1 MARPTHPDR
10 NELDRQ
16 LREIAR
22 TKARH
27 PEGRI
32 QAVEEIMQSEITGRV
47 LGYTSGREEA
57 LFQRLGGELV
67 RLDMRGKPSIEI
79 GKEIDYNPRSRDI
92 SRGHGMER

>member
-1 MARPTHPDR
+1 
-10 NELDRQ
+10 
-16 LREIAR
+16 
-22 TKARH
+22 
-27 PEGRI
+27 
-32 QAVEEIMQSEITGRV
+32 MQSEITGRV

-67 RLDMRGKPSIEI
+67 RLNMRGKPPFEI